1 MEKVLNSLNARS
13 SMPTIATLDVA
24 RQPVRQQTRRASA
37 TGIPNRSRPGAKR
50 AQVAQQHAGEDMN
63 TAASNIGREK
73 RSPSTRNHLRLDV
86 MPDAPSARYSDPI
99 EGTRLRTK
107 RVHCV
112 LH

>member
-1 MEKVLNSLNARS
+1 
-13 SMPTIATLDVA
+13 
-24 RQPVRQQTRRASA
+24 
-37 TGIPNRSRPGAKR
+37 
-50 AQVAQQHAGEDMN
+50 MN